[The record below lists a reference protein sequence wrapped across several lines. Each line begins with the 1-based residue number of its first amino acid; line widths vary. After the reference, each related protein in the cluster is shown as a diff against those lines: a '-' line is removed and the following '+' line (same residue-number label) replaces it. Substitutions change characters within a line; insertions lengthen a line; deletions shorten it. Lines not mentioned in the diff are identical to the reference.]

1 MSSVHKIKITNK
13 YNNRYY
19 KSNPDLFD
27 KLIQFIE
34 TNRYFNNKL
43 IKNFDKNST
52 YFGKF
57 QELTNFIDNNLKQLN
72 NQIFSY
78 NYITKCY
85 WIINDLIDFPICPVC
100 KKQDNYKN
108 KNIVDI
114 RYGYAKSCCRICSK
128 RNLERNNKISK
139 THNNNF
145 ANDPEYWNNRYNKT
159 KQTCLIKYKVENP
172 SQSELIKDKKANTVF
187 KHYGVNHIFKA
198 KEIRNNIKNT
208 WLKNYGVEHIS
219 QSNYYKESFKNTC
232 LIKYGVEHPMHNAD
246 IRQSC
251 HAKYLFNNIYFDSSW
266 EIALYI
272 YLTDNNIKFEYQ
284 PRFPALYYE
293 FNNIEH
299 RYFPD
304 FKINTNLYEIKGDQ
318 LIDKNGNWIPPPQFK
333 RIATNDEYLLE
344 CQRILEK
351 QKCAIQNN
359 VKILTFKD
367 CKIYLDYIN
376 ETYGKNYLKSF
387 KYKKQ
392 VQ

>member
-13 YNNRYY
+13 HNNRYY

-27 KLIQFIE
+27 KLIYFIE
-34 TNRYFNNKL
+34 TNRHFNTKL
-43 IKNFDKNST
+43 IKNFDKNSKH
-52 YFGKF
+52 FGKF
-57 QELTNFIDNNLKQLN
+57 QELTTFIDNNLKQLN
-72 NQIFSY
+72 NQVFSY

-85 WIINDLIDFPICPVC
+85 WIINNLIDFPTCPVC

-108 KNIVDI
+108 KNIIDI
-114 RYGYAKSCCRICSK
+114 KCGYAKSCCRTCSK
-128 RNLERNNKISK
+128 HNPERNNKISK

-145 ANDPEYWNNRYNKT
+145 ATDPEYWNNRYNKA
-159 KQTCLIKYKVENP
+159 KQTCLIKYNVENP
-172 SQSELIKDKKANTVF
+172 SQSELIKNKKAETVF
-187 KHYGVNHIFKA
+187 KHYGVNHNFKS

-219 QSNYYKESFKNTC
+219 QSNQYKESFKNTC
-232 LIKYGVEHPMHNAD
+232 LIKYGVEHPMHNAN

-251 HAKYLFNNIYFDSSW
+251 HAKYLFNNISFDSSW

-272 YLTDNNIKFEYQ
+272 YLTNNNIEFEYQ
-284 PRFPALYYE
+284 PRFPELYYE

-304 FKINTNLYEIKGDQ
+304 FKINNNLYEIKGDQ
-318 LIDKNGNWIPPPQFK
+318 LIDKNGNWIPPPYFK
-333 RIATNDEYLLE
+333 HIATNDEYLLE

-376 ETYGKNYLKSF
+376 EMYGKNYLKSF
-387 KYKKQ
+387 KYKK
-392 VQ
+392 